1 MKPNNSTGE
10 ISYTVD
16 SDQII
21 WMEASWDNSSESV
34 ERFAHLL
41 YEIHSGDL
49 LEDTLRF
56 LKAECSKQG
65 TLKVYQKILIALDK
79 MFLSDDMLEEAVVDN
94 SAEDTPVVSP
104 TEVALNYLSM
114 F

>member
-1 MKPNNSTGE
+1 MKPNNPAGA
-10 ISYTVD
+10 ISYSVD
-16 SDQII
+16 DDQII
-21 WMEASWDNSSESV
+21 WMEASWNNDPGSV
-34 ERFAHLL
+34 EKFANLL
-41 YEIHSGDL
+41 YEIHSGEL

-56 LKAECSKQG
+56 LKAECVKQG

-79 MFLSDDMLEEAVVDN
+79 MFLSDDLLEEAAVDN
-94 SAEDTPVVSP
+94 RAEDAPVVSP